1 MLDENEFRTRAD
13 EALTS
18 LQRALERASE
28 RHPFDVDNND
38 GALTIEFDDPPARFV
53 VSPNA
58 PVRQI
63 WVSARV
69 QSFKLD
75 WSDTAKAFVLLPGGR
90 TLHRLLADVTGEQ
103 LGEKVVLSD

>member
-1 MLDENEFRTRAD
+1 MIEEKEFRTKSD
-13 EALTS
+13 EALTA
-18 LQRALERASE
+18 LQRALERAADKYDFE
-28 RHPFDVDNND
+28 VDRNE
-38 GALTIEFDDPPARFV
+38 GALVIEFDDPPAKFV

-75 WSDTAKAFVLLPGGR
+75 WNEASSAFTFTDGR
-90 TLHRLLADVTGEQ
+90 TLRQLIADVVGQQ
-103 LGEKVVLSD
+103 LGEPVSL

>member
-1 MLDENEFRTRAD
+1 MIDEKEFRTKSD
-13 EALTS
+13 EALTA
-18 LQRALERASE
+18 LQRALERAADKYDFE
-28 RHPFDVDNND
+28 VDRNE
-38 GALTIEFDDPPARFV
+38 GALAIEFDDPPAKFV

-75 WSDTAKAFVLLPGGR
+75 WNEASAAFAFTDGR
-90 TLHRLLADVTGEQ
+90 TLHQLIGDVVGEQ
-103 LGEKVVLSD
+103 LGEPVSL

>member
-1 MLDENEFRTRAD
+1 MLDEIEFRNLSD
-13 EALTS
+13 EALAS
-18 LQRALERASE
+18 LQRALERASDKHDFE
-28 RHPFDVDNND
+28 VDRNA
-38 GALTIEFDDPPARFV
+38 GALTIEFEDPPAKFV

-75 WSDTAKAFVLLPGGR
+75 WNEASAAFVLPGGR
-90 TLHRLLADVTGEQ
+90 TLHQLVADVIGEQ
-103 LGEKVVLSD
+103 LGERVSLH